1 MRLFLFDVD
10 GTLVSARGAGRRA
23 VGRALEAVYG
33 ATGPLATYDFRG
45 KTDPQIIFDLMGTAG
60 LSAVE
65 IAEHLPRFYDR
76 YVQDLRAEIGR
87 AGGVKVMPGIA
98 ELVGLL
104 GAQADAVLGLLTG
117 NIEAGARIKLEAT
130 GLLPHFRLGA
140 YGSDA
145 ADRARLPAV
154 AARRAEALAGRPISP
169 ERVVIIGDTPLDIAC
184 ARAFGARAVSVATG
198 GHRVEELAA
207 HAPDV
212 LFADFAD
219 VGAVLA
225 ALLDGRPG
233 RFLGGGLRPPSD
245 ASPPGLRRQSRRSN
259 NP

>member
-23 VGRALEAVYG
+23 IGRALEAVYG
-33 ATGPLATYDFRG
+33 ATGPIATYDFRG
-45 KTDPQIIFDLMGTAG
+45 KTDPQIVFDLMGAVG

-65 IAEHLPRFYDR
+65 IAEHLPHFYDR
-76 YVQDLRAEIGR
+76 YVEDLRDEIRRG
-87 AGGVKVMPGIA
+87 GGVALMPGVA
-98 ELVGLL
+98 ELVRRL
-104 GAQADAVLGLLTG
+104 GERVDGVLGLLTG
-117 NIEAGARIKLEAT
+117 NIEAGAKIKLEPT
-130 GLLPHFRLGA
+130 GLLPHFRVGA

-154 AARRAEALAGRPISP
+154 AALRAENLAGRTISP
-169 ERVVIIGDTPLDIAC
+169 DRVVIIGDTPLDIAC

-207 HAPDV
+207 HEPDF

-225 ALLDGRPG
+225 ALLDGWPG
-233 RFLGGGLRPPSD
+233 R
-245 ASPPGLRRQSRRSN
+245 
-259 NP
+259 